1 MRAILVPQKM
11 KIKNQEKR
19 WGYAHLT
26 AADAPKHNNERNQM
40 RRVNTTGKADG
51 KGRDVPLGAVRR
63 SNNHAPR

>member
-1 MRAILVPQKM
+1 M

-51 KGRDVPLGAVRR
+51 KGRDV
-63 SNNHAPR
+63 HAMAAEEKQATCAIS